1 MEKMKS
7 LEQNEIK
14 NTIGSAGLSGFGIL
28 FAFGVRFITSIVV
41 TRFLGPQLYGIFVL
55 GSTVSVVGKI
65 FAISGLERGVQRFV
79 SFYRG
84 QERPEQVSRTIV
96 PGTLITAVISPFI
109 TACLYFLA
117 TPIAIRIFRN
127 PDMVIV
133 IQILAFSIPFGA
145 IGAVWLHAIQGYKKI
160 GHQVLVED
168 FLAPLIQL
176 GLMVSVLLLGGK
188 LKGIS
193 LASVLA
199 AVVTSIFALLFLKK
213 HFSIWEKTKFFYN
226 WELVSFSIPLF
237 FVNILNFL
245 LNRAD
250 VLMLGYFKAASEVG
264 IYFIAFRIALLVQFP
279 LNSFGPIFGPT
290 MSEFFGQS
298 EIMKAGEFYKITTKW
313 VLSLSI
319 PIFVI
324 VFLYSS
330 QILSMFGRHF
340 VAGSSAVAILG
351 LAQFINCGVGHAGL
365 LIVMSGHPKVNLI
378 NSLIL
383 LCCNIVLNYLLIPP
397 YGLLGTAIA
406 TGASV
411 IAINII
417 RLIEVYSLLRMH
429 PYTIRFVKPLFAGAV
444 SFLFTLVIKDLL
456 GEAHQVIL
464 VLEVLGSISLYGA
477 LLWVLKID
485 DEDNLVLD
493 LILKR
498 FRRNPLLDGKGK

>member
-1 MEKMKS
+1 MMKT
-7 LEQNEIK
+7 LEPNDIK
-14 NTIGSAGLSGFGIL
+14 STIGSAGLSGIGIL
-28 FAFGVRFITSIVV
+28 FAFGVRLITSIVV
-41 TRFLGPQLYGIFVL
+41 TRFLGPSLYGIFVL
-55 GSTVSVVGKI
+55 GSTVSAVGQI

-84 QERPEQVSRTIV
+84 RERPEQVRRTIV
-96 PGTLITAVISPFI
+96 LGTLITAVISPFI

-117 TPIAIRIFRN
+117 APIAIRIFRN

-133 IQILAFSIPFGA
+133 MQILVFSIPFGA

-168 FLAPLIQL
+168 FLAPSIQL
-176 GLMVSVLLLGGK
+176 GLMVFVLLLGGK

-193 LASVLA
+193 WASVLA
-199 AVVTSIFALLFLKK
+199 AVVTSIFALFFLKK

-250 VLMLGYFKAASEVG
+250 VLMLGYFRAASEVG

-279 LNSFGPIFGPT
+279 LNAFGPIFGPT
-290 MSEFFGQS
+290 MSEFFGRN
-298 EIMKAGEFYKITTKW
+298 EIKKMEEFYKVTTKW

-319 PIFVI
+319 PVFIT

-330 QILSMFGRHF
+330 QILSMFGPHF
-340 VAGSSAVAILG
+340 GAGSSAVAILG

-365 LIVMSGHPKVNLI
+365 LIVMSGHPRVNLI

-383 LCCNIVLNYLLIPP
+383 LCCNILLNYLLIPR

-406 TGASV
+406 TGTSI
-411 IAINII
+411 IAINVI
-417 RLIEVYSLLRMH
+417 RVIEVYFLLRLH
-429 PYTIRFVKPLFAGAV
+429 PYSIRFAKPLFAGAV
-444 SFLFTLVIKDLL
+444 SFLIMFLIKDFL
-456 GEAHQVIL
+456 GEPHRLIII
-464 VLEVLGSISLYGA
+464 LEVLGSISLYGA
-477 LLWVLKID
+477 VLWVLKID
-485 DEDNLVLD
+485 DEDKLVID
-493 LILKR
+493 LIVKR
-498 FRRNPLLDGKGK
+498 FRRNPLPDGIRK